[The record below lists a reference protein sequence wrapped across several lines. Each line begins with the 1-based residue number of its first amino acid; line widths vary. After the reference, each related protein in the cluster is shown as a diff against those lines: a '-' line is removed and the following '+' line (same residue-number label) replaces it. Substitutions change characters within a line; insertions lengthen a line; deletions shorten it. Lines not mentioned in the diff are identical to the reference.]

1 LWNERNLIL
10 FSHAKEVKM
19 GREIFSTILIVDDE
33 HYIRMLASF
42 VLRGEGF
49 HVLEASGTAEALEL
63 AAKHDIDVL
72 LTDLH
77 MPGSLDGLQLAA
89 MIRATCP
96 LVHVIISSGD
106 DPSVIEDDAMGAV
119 FLAKP
124 YRPHQLASAV
134 RSTTIG

>member
-1 LWNERNLIL
+1 
-10 FSHAKEVKM
+10 M
-19 GREIFSTILIVDDE
+19 GRYLSSTILIVDDE
-33 HYIRMLASF
+33 DYIRMLASS
-42 VLRGEGF
+42 VLKDEGF

-89 MIRATCP
+89 EIRTKDP

-106 DPSVIEDDAMGAV
+106 DPSVIENDGMGAI

-134 RSTTIG
+134 RSNMIG